1 MSAGDGCAQLAY
13 ARIVSRG
20 NRSSSPWRLYSCA
33 LAAKAAGVGLV
44 AVLALFL
51 GACRHGAQEP
61 EASVWR
67 IVFTSDRGGEF
78 ALWSIRPDGG
88 GLARIGAE
96 SGYPGA
102 LPPVVAPEGT
112 KLLLP
117 RGGEFVVLDS
127 DGRRR
132 LGAGDATTASW
143 SRDGERIAFLAFG
156 ISTMDADGDN
166 RRRLTRNDG
175 DRSLLWSPTDD
186 RIAFLRD
193 AVGIGVVEADGTGA
207 RIIWR
212 GGARALSWSEDG
224 RSLSFLRVRG
234 DRPTGEVITID
245 AETGRLLRTARG
257 VDVDFYTVVAW
268 SPHGR
273 RLAFER
279 WFEREQ
285 RYEIIVMNRDGTDR
299 RRLTGPRESA
309 RGPVWAPD
317 GRSIVY
323 TRDGVEGSQLW
334 TVRLDGA
341 GRRRITRGLPGGGNA
356 FAPAWARIGF
366 RHQPSPLSV
375 RARRTERGGELEV
388 PFPVVALGASGSRA
402 ALASPVRVY
411 SPAWIL
417 TPPLVLW
424 DAAAGDVS
432 RLNMRNCDAPDSIV
446 LVGGQVAFDCRRIPH
461 AVAYFGGSVYV
472 SFDQGRRAV
481 ALNPGVVDAEGG
493 KPGRLPGR
501 VAGGSRA
508 IVFTVDAFDAEADY
522 AGSTLWRVRGRRS
535 ERISVDVGE
544 PVAVDRG
551 RVVTEHPNG
560 RVALLDVDGRLIRVF
575 APGGRG
581 ESPPVYGARRPPTV
595 GLSGPDL
602 VVLRGG
608 RLVLYEAVSG
618 RRSGALRIEEGA
630 VFAGVARGLVA
641 YVAGRDV
648 HVVRLR
654 DRAEAVVRAPGRS
667 VKARLTNA
675 GLFYAFHKRA
685 VKRRTI
691 PQHELNPGRVV
702 FLRREFVESQLR

>member
-1 MSAGDGCAQLAY
+1 MSLGDGCAPLAY

-20 NRSSSPWRLYSCA
+20 NRSSSPWRLYPCA

-51 GACRHGAQEP
+51 GACRHGREEP
-61 EASVWR
+61 EASAWR

-78 ALWSIRPDGG
+78 ALWSIRPDGA

-102 LPPVVAPEGT
+102 LPPVVAPDGT

-117 RGGEFVVLDS
+117 RGGEFVVLDAE
-127 DGRRR
+127 GRRR
-132 LGAGDATTASW
+132 LGVGDATTASW
-143 SRDGERIAFLAFG
+143 SWDGERIAFRAFG

-175 DRSLLWSPTDD
+175 DRSPLWSPTDG
-186 RIAFLRD
+186 RIAFLRGG
-193 AVGIGVVEADGTGA
+193 VGVGVLEADGTGA
-207 RIIWR
+207 RILWH
-212 GGARALSWSEDG
+212 GGAMAPSWSEDG

-257 VDVDFYTVVAW
+257 VDVDFYNVVVW

-279 WFEREQ
+279 WFERGQ
-285 RYEIIVMNRDGTDR
+285 RYEIIVMNRDGTGR
-299 RRLTGPRESA
+299 RRLTGPHESA
-309 RGPVWAPD
+309 RGPAWAPD

-356 FAPAWARIGF
+356 FAPAWARIDF
-366 RHQPSPLSV
+366 RHQLSPLRV
-375 RARRTERGGELEV
+375 RARRTERGGELEL
-388 PFPVVALGASGSRA
+388 PFPVVALGASGSRV

-417 TPPLVLW
+417 TPPLALW
-424 DAAAGDVS
+424 NAAAGDVS

-446 LVGGQVAFDCRRIPH
+446 LIGGEVAFDCRRIPH
-461 AVAYFGGSVYV
+461 AVADLGGSVYV
-472 SFDQGRRAV
+472 SFDRRRGAV

-508 IVFTVDAFDAEADY
+508 IVYAVDAFDADADY
-522 AGSTLWRVRGRRS
+522 AGSTLWRVRGRGS
-535 ERISVDVGE
+535 ERIAVNVGE

-560 RVALLDVDGRLIRVF
+560 RVALLDLDGRLTRVF
-575 APGGRG
+575 TPGGRG
-581 ESPPVYGARRPPTV
+581 ETPPVYGARRPPTV

-608 RLVLYEAVSG
+608 RLVWYDAASG
-618 RRSGALRIEEGA
+618 RRRGALRIEAGA
-630 VFAGVARGLVA
+630 VFAGVAGGLAA
-641 YVAGRDV
+641 YAAGEEI

-654 DRAEAVVRAPGRS
+654 GGAAAVFRVPDRG
-667 VKARLTNA
+667 VKARLTDG

-691 PQHELNPGRVV
+691 LQHERNPGHVV
-702 FLRREFVESQLR
+702 FLRREFIESQLR